1 MDNVQEVG
9 ATKTSPMDKTE
20 STFYGRQPER
30 DTSTVDYFRLSSRTV
45 FCIFA
50 SVNILAAAYAPIQD
64 CDEVF
69 NYWEPTH
76 YLNHGF
82 GLQTWEYSPEYAIRS
97 WLYTLIHAIPA
108 KIVLLWVLERRAE
121 FYLIRIILACV
132 CAGCETRLF
141 STISQSIS
149 PRVAVNFLIAMASSS
164 GMFYASVAYLPSS
177 FAMYT
182 TMMGTAAFMGL
193 YGGLKTNLGI
203 VWFALG
209 ATVGWP
215 FSAALIFPLL
225 LDAFVSAGLIG
236 NLKGFAYRIWD
247 GILGT
252 LVIVVS
258 ACSRLT

>member
-1 MDNVQEVG
+1 MDGVQEGAAIPPGLEEKYGDIAKAGLPRRETSTMDN
-9 ATKTSPMDKTE
+9 
-20 STFYGRQPER
+20 
-30 DTSTVDYFRLSSRTV
+30 FRLSTPTV

-97 WLYTLIHAIPA
+97 WLFALIHAIPG
-108 KIVLLWVLERRAE
+108 KLPFLWMPERRAE
-121 FYLIRIILACV
+121 FYLVRVILACA
-132 CAGCETRLF
+132 CAACETRLF
-141 STISQSIS
+141 SVISQSLN
-149 PRVAVNFLIAMASSS
+149 PRIAVNFLVAMASSS

-182 TMMGTAAFMGL
+182 TMMGTAAFIDR
-193 YGGLKTNLGI
+193 YGVLKINLGI
-203 VWFALG
+203 AWFALG

-215 FSAALIFPLL
+215 FSAALVLPLFI
-225 LDAFVSAGLIG
+225 DAFL
-236 NLKGFAYRIWD
+236 FAWMFGKVKSVAYQIWG
-247 GILGT
+247 GIFET

-258 ACSRLT
+258 ASP